1 MLHVPWRWVTIQAS
15 PIPSV
20 RSKRN
25 SPVED
30 YGESIDAPMQQ
41 QSFLVWFIS
50 SLGWRYGLLLPLVA
64 AIAFILTV
72 IIVLRGRGPYATAAL
87 LLIVPMPLIVGM
99 VGVVDGLMNSLM
111 VIAMSSSSPKPS
123 VFAQGISTSLVTA
136 MVGFLLMF
144 PSYMLAMLGMFA
156 RSLGLNAEK

>member
-1 MLHVPWRWVTIQAS
+1 M
-15 PIPSV
+15 
-20 RSKRN
+20 
-25 SPVED
+25 EEF
-30 YGESIDAPMQQ
+30 GESIDAPMQQ

-50 SLGWRYGLLLPLVA
+50 ALGWRYSLLLPFVA

-111 VIAMSSSSPKPS
+111 VIAMSSTSPKPS
-123 VFAQGISTSLVTA
+123 ALAEGVSTSLVTA
-136 MVGFLLMF
+136 MAGFLLMF
-144 PSYMLAMLGMFA
+144 PTYMLAMLGMFA
-156 RSLGLNAEK
+156 RSLGRNPEK